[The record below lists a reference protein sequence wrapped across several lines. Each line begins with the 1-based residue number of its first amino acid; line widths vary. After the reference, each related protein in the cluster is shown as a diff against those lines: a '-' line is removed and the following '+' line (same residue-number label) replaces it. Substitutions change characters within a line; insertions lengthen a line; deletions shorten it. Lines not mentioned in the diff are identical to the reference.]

1 MEGFKEMFDNSIVTV
16 WSAPN
21 YCYQCGNVAA
31 ILELGEEGSGEGV
44 ILRSNG
50 DANRGGGG
58 MIRDETE
65 FLSQPARRYRVF
77 EAAPQDSRNLL
88 SSGEKTGG

>member
-1 MEGFKEMFDNSIVTV
+1 MVCTKLLLPMWQRRS
-16 WSAPN
+16 
-21 YCYQCGNVAA
+21 

-50 DANRGGGG
+50 DANRSGGGV
-58 MIRDETE
+58 IRDETE

-77 EAAPQDSRNLL
+77 NAAPQDSRDLPARAKRPVPDYFL
-88 SSGEKTGG
+88 